1 MTLIEIVSLFEAR
14 KISVLEATGLD
25 KDARH
30 IYFGLAL
37 FVLVR
42 LIWRWRGGWFAAWLA
57 VLAMACGGEWLDLTA
72 EYNRSAIQP
81 DAAHWHDIWNTMFWP
96 TVLLLVGR
104 WLQPKPKVPDI
115 AVDAPDMDSFGRE
128 SPGEEAPAPAVSG
141 ENAERRLEQA

>member
-1 MTLIEIVSLFEAR
+1 MTLIEIAALFTEQKTWLVA
-14 KISVLEATGLD
+14 SAGLS
-25 KDARH
+25 KDALH
-30 IYFGLAL
+30 IYVGLAL
-37 FVLVR
+37 FVAVR
-42 LIWRWRGGWFAAWLA
+42 LVWRWRGGWLAAWLA
-57 VLAMACGGEWLDLTA
+57 VLIMACGGEWLDLILENSKA
-72 EYNRSAIQP
+72 AVQP